1 MAWLFL
7 KILIIRLPCADI
19 KVLCPG
25 IPCEN
30 DFVCLR
36 IDIKTVRCFCL
47 FDIVMPHEEV
57 LRVACL
63 FVCKIGIAL
72 AVCCDL
78 IDLFIFFPDHIS
90 GIIHDVLPGI

>member
-1 MAWLFL
+1 
-7 KILIIRLPCADI
+7 
-19 KVLCPG
+19 
-25 IPCEN
+25 
-30 DFVCLR
+30 
-36 IDIKTVRCFCL
+36 
-47 FDIVMPHEEV
+47 MPHEEV